1 MSFAGTTF
9 GMIASNKYNLGLLR
23 KTSAYQKNRKFINST
38 NISENAVDTINN
50 LPLNLEDLKD
60 VHGERLTNA
69 KFKIF
74 FFAFIPWSIFVMWW
88 MGLIG

>member
-1 MSFAGTTF
+1 MSFAGTTL

-23 KTSAYQKNRKFINST
+23 KTSAYQKNRKFISAT
-38 NISENAVDTINN
+38 NIVEDAVATYNK
-50 LPLNLEDLKD
+50 PLNLADLKD
-60 VHGERLTNA
+60 VHSERLTNG

-74 FFAFIPWSIFVMWW
+74 FFAFIPWGVFVMWW